1 MNKFLIPLMLILLS
15 GSRAFSSAKTDS
27 LLAVLKTELTKEI
40 TYDNK
45 KELRIANLRGQLAST
60 FPTDYAREYA
70 ICGKLYEEY
79 KVYKF
84 DSAYVYAQKLF
95 VAAKNLKDASKQNE
109 TQIKLGFILLSAGM
123 FKETFDCLNVIN
135 GKSLGDSSRLEFYG
149 LKARAYADLGEYNND
164 KYYASNDYSL
174 AVKYIDSVLMLA
186 KPGSY
191 DMLDHLGDR
200 QIRLGQTGSPST
212 HLTKLLYHYALSEHQ
227 KAIVATGLSLFYAGT
242 ENRDKRIELLALAAI
257 NDIRSSTKET
267 LALFKLG
274 EELDTKGDVLNSY
287 IFIQKA
293 MSDAQYYGAR
303 LRKVKIGA
311 VLPIIAAKK
320 LIMIENDKR
329 RFLIYSIS
337 ISTIAIIISLVS
349 FIVFYQLRRL
359 KVKEKIIEDKN
370 IELERING
378 RLTEDTRIKEEYIGN
393 FFNIISGYILML
405 EKLKRST
412 ERKLAGKKYDEIL
425 ASINEINIKK
435 EREDLFHTFDHIF
448 LKIFP
453 NFITVFNSMLKPEDQ
468 LWPKDH
474 EVLNTDLR
482 IFALLRLG
490 INDNQAIA
498 NILEYSVN
506 TIYVY
511 KMRIKAKAIIS
522 SDQFDQT
529 IMSVR
534 AVDTPAY
541 RS

>member
-1 MNKFLIPLMLILLS
+1 MLLLL
-15 GSRAFSSAKTDS
+15 GSRAFSSERSDS
-27 LLAVLKTELTKEI
+27 LLAVLKTELNKGKE
-40 TYDNK
+40 YDNK

-60 FPTDYAREYA
+60 FPTDYTREYA
-70 ICGKLYEEY
+70 ICTKLYEEY

-84 DSAYVYAQKLF
+84 DSAYVYTQKLF
-95 VAAKNLKDASKQNE
+95 HDSKELNDLPKQYE
-109 TQIKLGFILLSAGM
+109 SRIKLGFILLSAGM
-123 FKETFDCLNVIN
+123 FKETFDCLNLIN
-135 GKSLGDSSRLEFYG
+135 TKLLDNPSKVEFYAIM
-149 LKARAYADLGEYNND
+149 ARAYGDLGDYNND
-164 KYYASNDYSL
+164 RYYARWDYSL
-174 AVKYIDSVLMLA
+174 AIKYIDSVLITA

-191 DMLDHLGDR
+191 DMLQHMGAK
-200 QIRLGQTGSPST
+200 QIRLGLTGTPSVY
-212 HLTKLLYHYALSEHQ
+212 LSKLLYHYPLTEHQ
-227 KAIVATGLSLFYAGT
+227 KAIVATGLSSFYGGT
-242 ENRDKRIELLALAAI
+242 ANRDKRIELLALAAI
-257 NDIRSSTKET
+257 NDIRSCTKET

-274 EELDTKGDVLNSY
+274 VELDTEGDVLNSY
-287 IFIQKA
+287 TFIQQS
-293 MSDAQYYGAR
+293 MTDAQYYGAR

-311 VLPIIAAKK
+311 VLPIVAAKK

-370 IELERING
+370 VELERING

-393 FFNIISGYILML
+393 FFNTISRYILML

-412 ERKLAGKKYDEIL
+412 ERKLASKKYDEIL

-482 IFALLRLG
+482 IFALMRLG

-511 KMRIKAKAIIS
+511 KMRIKAKAIVS
-522 SDQFDQT
+522 TDQFDQK

-534 AVDTPAY
+534 AVDTPTY
-541 RS
+541 KS

>member
-1 MNKFLIPLMLILLS
+1 MLVLLL
-15 GSRAFSSAKTDS
+15 GSKAFSSEKADS
-27 LLAVLKTELTKEI
+27 LMTILKTELIRQRE
-40 TYDNK
+40 YDNK

-60 FPTDYAREYA
+60 FPTDYNRTYI

-79 KVYKF
+79 KVYQF

-95 VAAKNLKDASKQNE
+95 VASKNLNDIPKQNE
-109 TQIKLGFILLSAGM
+109 SQIKLAFVLLSAGM

-135 GKSLGDSSRLEFYG
+135 SRSLNDSSRLEFYS

-164 KYYASNDYSL
+164 RYYARRDYSL
-174 AVKYIDSVLMLA
+174 SVNYLDSVLLLA

-191 DMLDHLGDR
+191 DMLDHQGDK
-200 QIRLGQTGSPST
+200 QIRLGQTDKPSAYLNT
-212 HLTKLLYHYALSEHQ
+212 LLYHYPLSEHQ
-227 KAIVATGLSLFYAGT
+227 KAIVATGLSLFYEGPA
-242 ENRDKRIELLALAAI
+242 NRDKRIELLALAAI

-274 EELDTKGDVLNSY
+274 VELDIKGDVLDSY
-287 IFIQKA
+287 TFVQKA
-293 MSDAQYYGAR
+293 MTDAQYYGAR

-311 VLPIIAAKK
+311 VLPIVAAKK

-329 RFLIYSIS
+329 RFLIYSVS
-337 ISTIAIIISLVS
+337 ISTVALIVFLVC

-370 IELERING
+370 VELERING

-453 NFITVFNSMLKPEDQ
+453 NFINVFNSMLKPEDQ

-482 IFALLRLG
+482 IFALTRLG
-490 INDNQAIA
+490 INDNQTIA

-511 KMRIKAKAIIS
+511 KMRIKAKAIVS
-522 SDQFDQT
+522 SDQFDQK

-534 AVDTPAY
+534 AVDTPSY
-541 RS
+541 K

>member
-1 MNKFLIPLMLILLS
+1 MLLLLS
-15 GSRAFSSAKTDS
+15 SKAFSSERSDS
-27 LLAVLKTELTKEI
+27 LLTVLKTELTKARE
-40 TYDNK
+40 YDNK
-45 KELRIANLRGQLAST
+45 KELRIENLRGQLAST
-60 FPTDYAREYA
+60 FPNDYAREYT
-70 ICGKLYEEY
+70 ICTKLYEEY

-84 DSAYVYAQKLF
+84 DSAYVYAQKLY
-95 VAAKNLKDASKQNE
+95 VASKNLKDFPKQNE
-109 TQIKLGFILLSAGM
+109 SQIKLGFILLSAGM
-123 FKETFDCLNVIN
+123 FKETFDCLGVIN
-135 GKSLGDSSRLEFYG
+135 ISSLNDASRLEFYA

-164 KYYASNDYSL
+164 RYYARLDFGL
-174 AVKYIDSVLMLA
+174 AVNYIDSVLMLA

-191 DMLDHLGDR
+191 DMLDHLGDK
-200 QIRLGQTGSPST
+200 QIRLGQTGSPSVY
-212 HLTKLLYHYALSEHQ
+212 LTKLLYHYPLSEHQ
-227 KAIVATGLSLFYAGT
+227 KAIVATGLSLFYGGQA
-242 ENRDKRIELLALAAI
+242 NRDKRIELLALASI
-257 NDIRSSTKET
+257 NDIRSSTRET

-274 EELDTKGDVLNSY
+274 VELDMKGDVLDSY
-287 IFIQKA
+287 TFVQQA
-293 MSDAQYYGAR
+293 MTDAQYYGAR

-311 VLPIIAAKK
+311 VLPIVAAKK

-337 ISTIAIIISLVS
+337 ISMIAIIISLVS
-349 FIVFYQLRRL
+349 FIVFYQLRSL
-359 KVKEKIIEDKN
+359 KAKEKIIEDKN
-370 IELERING
+370 IQLERINS

-453 NFITVFNSMLKPEDQ
+453 NFITVFNSMLKTEDQ

-482 IFALLRLG
+482 IFALMRLG

-511 KMRIKAKAIIS
+511 KMRIKAKAIVS
-522 SDQFDQT
+522 SDQFDQK

-534 AVDTPAY
+534 AVDTPTY
-541 RS
+541 KS